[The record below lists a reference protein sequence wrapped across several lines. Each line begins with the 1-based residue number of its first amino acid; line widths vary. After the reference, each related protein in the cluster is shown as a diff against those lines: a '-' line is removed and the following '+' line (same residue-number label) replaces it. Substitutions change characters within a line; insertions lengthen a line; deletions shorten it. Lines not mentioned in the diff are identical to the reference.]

1 MVMADAARSV
11 AGVLGLLAK
20 GAVGVSALALAVGL
34 VAGPGEPVERES
46 EVGSPTQVTLKEN
59 QDWSA
64 SHVRLVDP
72 TGREVVTVTRFP
84 NRSLAVT
91 VGPEVPRETPV
102 CLSRRG
108 KASLEV
114 WKHDGMTVVEVD
126 ADGTWRSTRQ
136 DFLRSPDG
144 LNGR

>member
-11 AGVLGLLAK
+11 AGVLGLLSK
-20 GAVGVSALALAVGL
+20 GAVGVSALALVVGL
-34 VAGPGEPVERES
+34 VAGPGEPVGVEGEPF
-46 EVGSPTQVTLKEN
+46 SPPRITLKEN
-59 QDWSA
+59 PDGSA
-64 SHVRLVDP
+64 SHLTVFDP
-72 TGREVVTVTRFP
+72 SGREVATVTRFRD
-84 NRSLAVT
+84 RSVVVT

-114 WKHDGMTVVEVD
+114 WKKDGMTVVEVD

-136 DFLRSPDG
+136 DFPRSSDG